1 MPFAKNL
8 DLIMKNKK
16 ITNTDLATKF
26 FTTCA
31 TASRWRNGVS
41 KPPLE
46 ILPELCIF
54 LGCSLEDLLSTSNP
68 TPPPAGSE
76 VRQEGEKAV

>member
-16 ITNTDLATKF
+16 ISNTELATKF

-54 LGCSLEDLLSTSNP
+54 
-68 TPPPAGSE
+68 
-76 VRQEGEKAV
+76 